1 MDEAINIFWFRRDL
15 RLDDNCGLYK
25 ALSGNLKV
33 LPVFIFDTGILN
45 KLENKTDGR
54 VHFIYNELQELKNKI
69 EQKGSSMLVFNNT
82 VDEAFNNLVNS
93 YNIKNVFT
101 NSDYEPQGIARDKRI
116 RALLA
121 KRNINFHSF
130 KDMVI
135 FEKNEVLKDDNTP
148 YQVFTPYSKKWKERL
163 INHPIQF
170 YPSEDVLYNL
180 YKTNPFPFPS
190 IKDIGFNKSTR
201 SFPNKKVDL
210 DKIKNYEQNREIP
223 SIDGTSKLSVH
234 LRFGTISIRKLA
246 VKAISVSEKY
256 LNELI
261 WREFY
266 QTILYHFPHVI
277 NSAFKKEYNAIEW
290 SNNEPLF
297 YLWCNG
303 LTGFPIVD
311 AGMRELNTTGYMH
324 NRVRMI
330 VSGFLTKN
338 LFIDWR
344 WGEAYFAEKLLDFE
358 LASNNGGWQWAAGCG
373 VDAAPYFRVFN
384 PELQAQKFDTSNE
397 YIKKWV
403 PEYNTSNYVK
413 PIVDYKASKQQTIEK
428 YKYAL
433 NNQLT
438 LK

>member
-1 MDEAINIFWFRRDL
+1 MDESINIFWFRRDL

-33 LPVFIFDTGILN
+33 LLVFIFDTDILN
-45 KLENKTDGR
+45 KLGNKTDGR
-54 VHFIYNELQELKNKI
+54 VQFIHNELQQLKIKL
-69 EQKGSSMLVFNNT
+69 EQKGSSLLIYNT
-82 VDEAFNNLVNS
+82 TADEAFNNLVNS

-101 NSDYEPQGIARDKRI
+101 NSDYEPHGIARDERI
-116 RALLA
+116 GALLA
-121 KRNINFHSF
+121 KRNINFYSF

-135 FEKNEVLKDDNTP
+135 FEKNEVIKDDNTP
-148 YQVFTPYSKKWKERL
+148 YLVFTPYSKKWKERL
-163 INHPIQF
+163 ITNPILF
-170 YPSEDVLYNL
+170 YPSEDVLHNL
-180 YKTNPFPFPS
+180 YKINPLPFPS
-190 IKDIGFNKSTR
+190 MEDIGFKTSTLR
-201 SFPNKKVDL
+201 FPDKKLNL
-210 DKIKNYEQNREIP
+210 DKIKNYESNRDIP
-223 SIDGTSKLSVH
+223 SVDGTSKLGIH
-234 LRFGTISIRKLA
+234 IRFGTISIRKILEQ
-246 VKAISVSEKY
+246 AISVSEKY

-266 QTILYHFPHVI
+266 QTILYHFPYVV
-277 NSAFKKEYNAIEW
+277 NSAFKKEYNTIEW
-290 SNNEPLF
+290 SNNENYF

-303 LTGFPIVD
+303 QTGFPLVD
-311 AGMRELNTTGYMH
+311 AGMRELNSTGYMH

-384 PELQAQKFDTSNE
+384 PELQAQKFDASDE
-397 YIKKWV
+397 YIKKWI
-403 PEYNTSNYVK
+403 PEYNSVNYMQ
-413 PIVDYKASKQQTIEK
+413 PIVDYKTSKQQTIEK
-428 YKYAL
+428 YKQAL
-433 NNQLT
+433 NNHLI